1 MSALD
6 QKLDLILRGQHILMR
21 ASFSPNDPQNQA
33 KHFVGLQTDITA
45 WFGDYPTIVGLDVQ
59 KAEPTTLGST
69 EIVEGVDPI
78 R

>member
-33 KHFVGLQTDITA
+33 KHFVGLQTDITG
-45 WFGDYPTIVGLDVQ
+45 WFNDYPAIVG
-59 KAEPTTLGST
+59 AEVPA
-69 EIVEGVDPI
+69 ENPPEH
-78 R
+78 